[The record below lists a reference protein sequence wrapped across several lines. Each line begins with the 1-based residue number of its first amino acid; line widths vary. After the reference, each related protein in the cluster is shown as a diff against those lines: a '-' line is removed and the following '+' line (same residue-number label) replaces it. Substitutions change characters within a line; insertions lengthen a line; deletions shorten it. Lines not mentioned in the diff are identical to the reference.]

1 MSTFSGALTGD
12 FIPLKYSTGLTQA
25 YKSIFCL
32 KVTLIERKLSPTGVI
47 SGPFIAIKFSLI

>member
-32 KVTLIERKLSPTGVI
+32 KVTLIERKLSRLG
-47 SGPFIAIKFSLI
+47 SLVALYRN